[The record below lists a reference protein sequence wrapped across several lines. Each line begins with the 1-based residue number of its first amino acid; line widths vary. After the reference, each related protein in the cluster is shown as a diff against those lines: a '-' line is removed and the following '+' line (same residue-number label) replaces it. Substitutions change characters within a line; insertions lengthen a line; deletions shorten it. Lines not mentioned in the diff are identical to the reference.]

1 MTFKENLN
9 RLCLERGTY
18 LTTMLREL
26 GFSSSKATAINNGQ
40 IPNRE
45 ETLLKIA
52 EYLNC
57 SIMDFFADE
66 PEDSSVNKKEAVPQ
80 NEDEEDILRIYRS
93 LSRRSKHEFMS
104 MVYEYENR
112 VELEGDNENIV
123 RNNVG

>member
-1 MTFKENLN
+1 
-9 RLCLERGTY
+9 
-18 LTTMLREL
+18 
-26 GFSSSKATAINNGQ
+26 
-40 IPNRE
+40 
-45 ETLLKIA
+45 
-52 EYLNC
+52 
-57 SIMDFFADE
+57 MDFFADE